1 FSLFFILRR
10 RPPTFTLFP
19 YTTLFRSSS
28 PSGEDKP
35 ARPNTSTIEK
45 RSVLPTPGSS
55 GLGALRIRTC
65 PINRQSRSPPRQT
78 RGFRR
83 LVTALARAIA
93 MFQFVGN
100 DPGYCVLPGGVLPM
114 PLSDLASRTA
124 RSRDEPSC
132 PADGDALC
140 RFGRENGSSLRR
152 SHCRWLE
159 AT

>member
-83 LVTALARAIA
+83 L
-93 MFQFVGN
+93 
-100 DPGYCVLPGGVLPM
+100 
-114 PLSDLASRTA
+114 
-124 RSRDEPSC
+124 RSEEHTSE
-132 PADGDALC
+132 LQS
-140 RFGRENGSSLRR
+140 RENLV
-152 SHCRWLE
+152 CRLLLE
-159 AT
+159 KKN

>member
-1 FSLFFILRR
+1 
-10 RPPTFTLFP
+10 
-19 YTTLFRSSS
+19 
-28 PSGEDKP
+28 
-35 ARPNTSTIEK
+35 
-45 RSVLPTPGSS
+45 
-55 GLGALRIRTC
+55 
-65 PINRQSRSPPRQT
+65 
-78 RGFRR
+78 
-83 LVTALARAIA
+83 

-100 DPGYCVLPGGVLPM
+100 DPGYSVLPGGVLPM

-159 AT
+159 ATGLSTSGRRLCWATVIKAAVPSWREWQRGGAIWLSKFLAPAF